1 MDVSEESYLLALVS
15 ALNLT
20 HLVGANSTTSDLAV
34 ILEEVPAKEK
44 SFFFLK
50 NIPFLQNFE
59 FPPDM
64 LFTSASIV
72 SLLFYAAQMVR
83 SCWRGSAENIYFF

>member
-20 HLVGANSTTSDLAV
+20 HLVGANSTSSDLAV
-34 ILEEVPAKEK
+34 ILEEVLAKK
-44 SFFFLK
+44 KFFFFK
-50 NIPFLQNFE
+50 NISFLQNFE

-72 SLLFYAAQMVR
+72 SLLFYATQMVR
-83 SCWRGSAENIYFF
+83 SCRRGSGENIYFF